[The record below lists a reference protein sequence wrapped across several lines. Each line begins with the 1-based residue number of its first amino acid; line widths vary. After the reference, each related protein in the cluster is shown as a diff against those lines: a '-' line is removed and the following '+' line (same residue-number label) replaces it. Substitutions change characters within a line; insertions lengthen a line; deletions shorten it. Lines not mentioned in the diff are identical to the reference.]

1 MNFLTNWL
9 KAQKNKVLVGLV
21 AGLTML
27 SSLAFTDIAFADNSI
42 LAIISSTKAEPTTA
56 VEQAA
61 KSVDASIA
69 TWVEEIKLSF
79 DQAVQ
84 EIKQVVEEL
93 PQQLAGGSV
102 TGKAIGAKQDL
113 LENVADSIDD
123 LGEKVAKFNKR
134 LQRSGTALSAP
145 VAKNI
150 QGLQTSLEDS
160 AEAINLLAD
169 DTEKAKKGASTF
181 LQTRIKQ
188 QVDIVKQALQASTE
202 AFKLF

>member
-9 KAQKNKVLVGLV
+9 KAQKNKVLVGLI
-21 AGLTML
+21 AGLTIL
-27 SSLAFTDIAFADNSI
+27 SSLTFADVAFADNSV
-42 LAIISSTKAEPTTA
+42 LAIITSTKAEPATA

-61 KSVDASIA
+61 KSVDASIQ

-84 EIKQVVEEL
+84 EIKQLVEEL
-93 PQQLAGGSV
+93 PQQLAGGAV
-102 TGKAIGAKQDL
+102 NGKAIGAKQDL
-113 LENVADSIDD
+113 LENAADSIDD

-150 QGLQTSLEDS
+150 EGLQRSLEDS